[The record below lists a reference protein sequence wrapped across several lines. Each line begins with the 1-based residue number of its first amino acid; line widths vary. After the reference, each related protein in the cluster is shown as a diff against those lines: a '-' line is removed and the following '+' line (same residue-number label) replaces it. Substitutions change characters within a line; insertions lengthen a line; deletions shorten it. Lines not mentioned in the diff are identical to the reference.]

1 MASQGTNSEI
11 EEYDSF
17 IYDHDLFNY
26 NGSVFRGGI
35 PDQDEPSSKY
45 ELKSGE
51 FKANPENDNILSS
64 DEKIRKILGLQT
76 ETEHKNSEENNIING
91 IQEKKES
98 KEEDKKNIHFI
109 TTKYNN
115 RGKAKKKNYLQ
126 KTKEKDRIQK
136 RIQIILKTKLSH
148 IS

>member
-1 MASQGTNSEI
+1 MGSQGTNSAI

-35 PDQDEPSSKY
+35 PDQDEPSSEY
-45 ELKSGE
+45 ELKSVE
-51 FKANPENDNILSS
+51 FKAHPENHNILSS
-64 DEKIRKILGLQT
+64 
-76 ETEHKNSEENNIING
+76 
-91 IQEKKES
+91 KKKYYHFYLES
-98 KEEDKKNIHFI
+98 KLKQNIKIQKKIISLMVSKKKKNQ
-109 TTKYNN
+109 
-115 RGKAKKKNYLQ
+115 KKKIKKMYILLPLSIKIEEKQKNYLQ
-126 KTKEKDRIQK
+126 KIKEKDRIQK